1 MTMTDCF
8 GRLVQYEIVF
18 PNGTQNRFMLNIKTS
33 DPHDQLTNVYK
44 NQLLARI
51 YIKTVFIKTN
61 QFSILRANSFIFE
74 TSNG

>member
-1 MTMTDCF
+1 
-8 GRLVQYEIVF
+8 
-18 PNGTQNRFMLNIKTS
+18 MLNIKTS
-33 DPHDQLTNVYK
+33 DPHDQLTNVYE

>member
-33 DPHDQLTNVYK
+33 DPHDQLTNVYE

-51 YIKTVFIKTN
+51 YIKTN